1 MEQKLREE
9 LYQTNQKLYVAMRAF
24 QMAAEESRSLVF
36 TYDLKRQTIFVDE
49 QTARTF
55 GVAEVQPDVPYG
67 MVGRGIVSE
76 DTVDEYIRIHEEILN
91 GGLQAE
97 GIVKLITVDGT
108 LSVQKLKFE
117 MIMDAEGKPS
127 GTAVG
132 IYRDITGQ
140 YQDEKELRRY
150 QRLDYVIQA
159 MKNDYLGIFELDL
172 VKERYCVLHCGR
184 EHSFP
189 LPMEGDYKELVDKVA
204 EKLIAPEFLELSRQF
219 TSLDRMRRLLAVEE
233 RAELEY
239 MTTEPGNP
247 WRRSAIRC
255 VKRVDGI
262 PVQAVVFQ
270 MDIDQ
275 AKSERLRNQLALQE
289 AYRYAESAN
298 RAKLDFMSTMSHD
311 MRTPLN
317 AVMGMTSI
325 ARTRL
330 NEPERLAQCL
340 DSIDGAAR
348 HLLDLVNEVL
358 DMNKLEAGAARL
370 CEARFSLREAV
381 DSVHSLLAP
390 LAKEHG
396 HCFFVSCFEVNHVW
410 VLGDRSR
417 FEQILVNLLSN
428 SIKYTPDGGT
438 ITLSVRETASNS
450 ANYGVYEICAEDNGI
465 GMSRE
470 FKEVMFEPF
479 TRAED
484 SRFCKVT
491 GTGLGMSITRS
502 LVYMMDGEIQV
513 HSEPGQGTCITVS
526 LHLKAAKQDDTGMG
540 DGNSNGEG
548 GKELPDLTG
557 IRILL
562 AEDNDLNAEIA
573 KELLEHLGAEVKRA
587 ANGREAVQMFE
598 ASAQGYYDLIFMDI
612 QMPKMNGYEAVR
624 QIRRLERTDAGRV
637 PVIAMTANAFAE
649 DVKAAL
655 GAGMNGHLAKPAD
668 LHRMAEAA
676 VSSVQRGTADAS

>member
-1 MEQKLREE
+1 
-9 LYQTNQKLYVAMRAF
+9 
-24 QMAAEESRSLVF
+24 MAAEESRSLVF

-140 YQDEKELRRY
+140 YQNEKELRRY

-172 VKERYCVLHCGR
+172 VKERYCVLHCGKK
-184 EHSFP
+184 HSFP
-189 LPMEGDYKELVDKVA
+189 LPMEGDY
-204 EKLIAPEFLELSRQF
+204 
-219 TSLDRMRRLLAVEE
+219 
-233 RAELEY
+233 
-239 MTTEPGNP
+239 
-247 WRRSAIRC
+247 
-255 VKRVDGI
+255 
-262 PVQAVVFQ
+262 
-270 MDIDQ
+270 
-275 AKSERLRNQLALQE
+275 
-289 AYRYAESAN
+289 
-298 RAKLDFMSTMSHD
+298 
-311 MRTPLN
+311 
-317 AVMGMTSI
+317 
-325 ARTRL
+325 
-330 NEPERLAQCL
+330 
-340 DSIDGAAR
+340 
-348 HLLDLVNEVL
+348 
-358 DMNKLEAGAARL
+358 
-370 CEARFSLREAV
+370 
-381 DSVHSLLAP
+381 
-390 LAKEHG
+390 
-396 HCFFVSCFEVNHVW
+396 
-410 VLGDRSR
+410 
-417 FEQILVNLLSN
+417 
-428 SIKYTPDGGT
+428 
-438 ITLSVRETASNS
+438 
-450 ANYGVYEICAEDNGI
+450 
-465 GMSRE
+465 
-470 FKEVMFEPF
+470 
-479 TRAED
+479 
-484 SRFCKVT
+484 
-491 GTGLGMSITRS
+491 
-502 LVYMMDGEIQV
+502 
-513 HSEPGQGTCITVS
+513 
-526 LHLKAAKQDDTGMG
+526 
-540 DGNSNGEG
+540 
-548 GKELPDLTG
+548 KELPDLTG

-562 AEDNDLNAEIA
+562 AEDNDLNGEIA